1 MTIQQLEY
9 ILAIDKHRHFVKAAT
24 ACGIT
29 QSTLSSMIHKLED
42 ELDIVIFDR
51 NSHPVQPTLAGKEII
66 RQAEIV
72 LFHANQ
78 LKEFSMQERKRVSGR
93 IKLGITPTIAPYLM
107 PKLFK
112 HISETKDVK
121 MTAFEVYRDRLMEML
136 KSGEIDIAIMS
147 LPQIDT
153 GLLEIP
159 LYKEEINAYVSPTDN
174 LYEKES
180 IEFNEMPYDKLWVLR
195 HEIHFHCDIP
205 DLKNYEENRNVT
217 YKTGNMSTMISI
229 VDENGGFTLIP
240 ELQIPLLDETRAKNI
255 RKIVNPT
262 PIRTVSLFVR
272 NDFVQE
278 SLLNIVAD
286 GIKGFLPQKVIDE
299 RLLKYPIRL

>member
-121 MTAFEVYRDRLMEML
+121 MTAFEVYRDRLVEML

-286 GIKGFLPQKVIDE
+286 GIKEFLPQRVIDE

>member
-121 MTAFEVYRDRLMEML
+121 MTAFEVYRDRLVEML

>member
-112 HISETKDVK
+112 HISKTKDVK
-121 MTAFEVYRDRLMEML
+121 MTAFEVYRDRLVEML

-286 GIKGFLPQKVIDE
+286 GIKEFLPQRVIDE

>member
-286 GIKGFLPQKVIDE
+286 GIKEFLPQRVIDE